1 MYGDFYYTNDDGKVI
16 SAKYYH
22 NIKEQRKRETFDQ
35 TILENAKSQKEY
47 QDELRKA
54 EQEYLTQTM
63 LEEKVA
69 GKEALNMRLEYE
81 NG

>member
-16 SAKYYH
+16 SAKYYQ

>member
-1 MYGDFYYTNDDGKVI
+1 MEYTNDDGKVI